1 MSSKSR
7 RAASGTGT
15 IRKITVTKDG
25 KNYTYWQARYTAG
38 YDPGSG
44 KQIQRTITG
53 KTQKDVSLKLRQLT
67 SELDQGTYIAPNK
80 LTVMSWMTTWQE
92 EYLQNVKPS
101 TAYKYKVDINNY
113 IIPRLG
119 ATKLEDL
126 ATPMIQRFYN
136 DLLHPKKSE
145 TKALSAKT
153 VRCIHGI
160 FHSALSKAVQL
171 GYLRMNPSDACE
183 LPRAVRKE
191 IVPLEED
198 QISEFLKAID
208 GHVHEYLYKITMFT
222 GMREGEVLGLTWDCI
237 DFNRGT
243 LIIKRQ
249 LVRDRQKGGE
259 YHFSTPKNGKMRVI
273 VLAPTVVE
281 LFQAQRSKQALMMLD
296 AGKAWQNNNLIF
308 TNPTGGYLSYR
319 TVYDCFKRVMVKL
332 GHPEARFHDLRHTY
346 AVAAIK
352 SGDDIK
358 TVQENLGHAT
368 AAFTLDVYGHV
379 TSQMKQ
385 ASASRMEQFI
395 SAVSS

>member
-80 LTVMSWMTTWQE
+80 LTVMSWMTTW
-92 EYLQNVKPS
+92 
-101 TAYKYKVDINNY
+101 
-113 IIPRLG
+113 
-119 ATKLEDL
+119 
-126 ATPMIQRFYN
+126 
-136 DLLHPKKSE
+136 
-145 TKALSAKT
+145 
-153 VRCIHGI
+153 
-160 FHSALSKAVQL
+160 
-171 GYLRMNPSDACE
+171 
-183 LPRAVRKE
+183 
-191 IVPLEED
+191 
-198 QISEFLKAID
+198 
-208 GHVHEYLYKITMFT
+208 
-222 GMREGEVLGLTWDCI
+222 
-237 DFNRGT
+237 
-243 LIIKRQ
+243 
-249 LVRDRQKGGE
+249 
-259 YHFSTPKNGKMRVI
+259 
-273 VLAPTVVE
+273 
-281 LFQAQRSKQALMMLD
+281 
-296 AGKAWQNNNLIF
+296 
-308 TNPTGGYLSYR
+308 
-319 TVYDCFKRVMVKL
+319 
-332 GHPEARFHDLRHTY
+332 HPETRFHDLRHTY

>member
-1 MSSKSR
+1 MHGGLRLIGAPEAGHGFFLSCEKR
-7 RAASGTGT
+7 
-15 IRKITVTKDG
+15 
-25 KNYTYWQARYTAG
+25 QARLRDQT
-38 YDPGSG
+38 SG
-44 KQIQRTITG
+44 AQHF
-53 KTQKDVSLKLRQLT
+53 S
-67 SELDQGTYIAPNK
+67 P
-80 LTVMSWMTTWQE
+80 
-92 EYLQNVKPS
+92 
-101 TAYKYKVDINNY
+101 
-113 IIPRLG
+113 IPRLG

-136 DLLHPKKSE
+136 DLLHPKKPE

-191 IVPLEED
+191 IVPLEDD

-222 GMREGEVLGLTWDCI
+222 GMREGEVSGLTWDCI

-243 LIIKRQ
+243 LVIKRQ

-296 AGKAWQNNNLIF
+296 AGKAWRNSNLIF

-385 ASASRMEQFI
+385 ASKREQNGTIYQCRFVLI
-395 SAVSS
+395 FHGFYRSLKAKNK